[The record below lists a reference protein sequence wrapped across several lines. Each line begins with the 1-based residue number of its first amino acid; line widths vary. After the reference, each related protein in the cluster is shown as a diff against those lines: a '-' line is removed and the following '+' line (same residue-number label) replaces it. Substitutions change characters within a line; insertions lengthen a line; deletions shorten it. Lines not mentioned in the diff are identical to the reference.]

1 MLHRSVVRL
10 AAAGLAV
17 AGAIA
22 AAVVTAIV
30 ATVATAIAATIVA
43 VNPVQAAPPP
53 EASAPAVLTL
63 EEARRRALASAPELL
78 LLQTEVDA
86 ARGARRTLTAW
97 ANPAVEVEVE
107 GFGGDLD
114 RWNDAE
120 TTWRVSQS
128 LGNPGAWLARRRL
141 GAAEVEAARQG
152 LRAGRLDLLAEVERR
167 YGGALAAAEAVRIA
181 VEAEAIADTL
191 VLAVES
197 LVEAGEVSPIELDR
211 VRVERDRAAARRA
224 ITLAAQQRAHLSLAA
239 LWGEATAG
247 FGRLDGSLDAPLSW
261 TSLERWRPH
270 APARPDQRRLQADVA
285 RARAEADLASAL
297 WIPSL
302 ETEAGLR
309 RVHANGE
316 RSWTVALGVTVPL
329 FDQGQGERGVAR
341 ARLRASEIELRA
353 GEARALS
360 GRDAAWSAL
369 QGADDALRGMRDGAL
384 PSARAALEAMEE
396 GYRRGKFGLVDL
408 LDARRAWLET
418 SEQTLAAGLDRWM
431 ARVELERLLGIQDP
445 EAAVEE

>member
-1 MLHRSVVRL
+1 MLHHFVLRL

-22 AAVVTAIV
+22 ASRA
-30 ATVATAIAATIVA
+30 
-43 VNPVQAAPPP
+43 VQAAPPP
-53 EASAPAVLTL
+53 EASAPAILTL
-63 EEARRRALASAPELL
+63 EEARQRALASGPELR

-86 ARGARRTLTAW
+86 ARGARRTLIAW

-141 GAAEVEAARQG
+141 GAAAVEAARQE

-167 YGGALAAAEAVRIA
+167 YGSALAAAEAVRIA

-191 VLAVES
+191 VLAVEA
-197 LVEAGEVSPIELDR
+197 LVESGEVSPIELER
-211 VRVERDRAAARRA
+211 VRVERERAAARRA
-224 ITLAAQQRAHLSLAA
+224 IARATQQRAHLALAA
-239 LWGEATAG
+239 LWGDATAG
-247 FGRLDGSLDAPLSW
+247 FERVDGSLHAPLPW
-261 TSLERWRPH
+261 ASLERWRPR
-270 APARPDQRRLQADVA
+270 APAQPDQQRLAAGVA
-285 RARAEADLASAL
+285 RARAESDLASSL

-309 RVHANGE
+309 RVHASGE
-316 RSWTVALGVTVPL
+316 RSWTAALGVTVPL
-329 FDQGQGERGVAR
+329 FDQGQGERGEAR

-360 GRDAAWSAL
+360 DRDAIWSDL
-369 QGADDALRGMRDGAL
+369 QAADDALRGMRDAAL
-384 PSARAALEAMEE
+384 PAARAALEAMQE

-445 EAAVEE
+445 DAAVEE